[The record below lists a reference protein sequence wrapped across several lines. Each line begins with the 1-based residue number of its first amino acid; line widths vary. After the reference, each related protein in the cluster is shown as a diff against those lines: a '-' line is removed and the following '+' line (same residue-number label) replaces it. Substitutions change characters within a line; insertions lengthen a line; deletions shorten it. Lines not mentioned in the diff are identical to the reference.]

1 MLHSPKRFRF
11 LRVFSFAAVVAV
23 VLAVYGFVG
32 SREITLPG
40 VYMDAVNPD
49 YLVVKLLNW
58 HHAKPLTAWV
68 LPGNYLHD
76 RVPILISLYH
86 GLQQFWLGLPL
97 YALFGTGVVGIR
109 LTHMVFA
116 CGVLVAMLFLLR
128 AANVPAWIAALCG
141 VAIACD
147 PSFIFAFRT
156 QSYITMAPA
165 MWLLLSMYCLL
176 RTASADVTQRARL
189 AFAGGVCYGFSVLGY
204 FVYAF
209 YLPPMLAAVTLLTP
223 KTPASP
229 ALRSTVKHVSLWLVG
244 TLAGVAYYIVGY
256 ALVAKVSG
264 GGIRGF
270 LAFYSEYSS
279 RLGAFASTQSLGERA
294 TTAWNFVHS
303 VFTNAWHHSLMFGS
317 LEPMRAWTLKIAVL
331 LCAPVLLLLAA
342 ELRGRASGLLRLA
355 VALPMTFFAVSLI
368 FGERLGG
375 HHYMSLL
382 PVSYVAL
389 AAGIAATWPSS
400 GRWRPQAAIPVVFGV
415 GAMIVANALATNR
428 ELATLERTG
437 GVGLFSDAI
446 NRLAADL
453 DRASPK
459 PHVYFP
465 DWGLVFPVLLI
476 TRGTLSTATDVD
488 AREARRTLCSG
499 TDVAI
504 AVIGN
509 ERSGR
514 IARWAGEF
522 DWKPARIETY
532 RERSGTPL
540 IDLVTFAALDAH
552 ARCDVLAAGG
562 R

>member
-1 MLHSPKRFRF
+1 MLRSPKGFR
-11 LRVFSFAAVVAV
+11 LLHVSPFAAAVAV
-23 VLAVYGFVG
+23 VLAVYGFAA

-58 HHAKPLTAWV
+58 HHARPLTAWV

-116 CGVLVAMLFLLR
+116 CGVLVAMLALLR

-156 QSYITMAPA
+156 QSYITMAPV
-165 MWLLLSMYCLL
+165 MWLLLSIYCLL
-176 RTASADVTQRARL
+176 RAAAADVTQRVRL

-209 YLPPMLAAVTLLTP
+209 YLPPMLAAVALGTP
-223 KTPASP
+223 KTASSSSRR
-229 ALRSTVKHVSLWLVG
+229 ATVKDVSIWLAG

-270 LAFYSEYSS
+270 LAFYSDYSS
-279 RLGAFASTQSLGERA
+279 RLRAFASTQSLGERA

-331 LCAPVLLLLAA
+331 LCVPVLLLITA
-342 ELRGRASGLLRLA
+342 ELRGRASALLRLA
-355 VALPMTFFAVSLI
+355 VALPISFFGVSLV

-382 PVSYVAL
+382 PISYVAL
-389 AAGIAATWPSS
+389 AAGIAAALPSS
-400 GRWRPQAAIPVVFGV
+400 GRWRSPAAIPIVFGV
-415 GAMIVANALATNR
+415 GTMIVANALATSR
-428 ELATLERTG
+428 EVATLERTG
-437 GVGLFSDAI
+437 GVGLYSDAI

-453 DRASPK
+453 DLASPK

-465 DWGLVFPVLLI
+465 DWGLVFPVTLV
-476 TRGTLSTATDVD
+476 TRGTLATATDVD
-488 AREARRTLCSG
+488 AREARRMLCSG
-499 TDVAI
+499 RDVAI
-504 AVIGN
+504 AVIGDD
-509 ERSGR
+509 RSGR

-532 RERSGTPL
+532 RERGGTPL
-540 IDLVTFAALDAH
+540 IDLATFSASDAH
-552 ARCDVLAAGG
+552 ARCDVPAAG
-562 R
+562 RR